1 MISVK
6 TYRGEAPRI
15 SARVLPNEMASQ
27 AIMCRLLSGDLEAW
41 NDILDIFS
49 LDKAGPTNTMSL
61 MAGKYWLNWSQGEIA
76 SGFTNV
82 DVARVP
88 VVNDT
93 TYLTVYT
100 GTGAPRITNLALAI
114 GGNTSPNGPYPLAS
128 DPLGV
133 EAPPNAP
140 TVVNTPG
147 SAANT
152 ITTTTYTTAM
162 TGWTSGWTGGY
173 GGITSISS
181 GGHPTIAYP
190 CYDFLTQQSNTTYAN
205 IDGNFGTANCVSF
218 TFDCDTSTTDGT
230 DLTEDQNVSIK
241 LVSDG
246 NGAGAQ
252 GADLQILFTGSG
264 GGIIQ
269 WVDAGAGSAPV
280 VLSGTVGAT
289 TPVHV
294 HVVAVNNGVNTTT
307 NVRTFTCSVTVTN
320 ATTGAAIA
328 SATGLTATYCGDNL
342 HLASFGGDNPP
353 DSGHVFFGR
362 INMVVSTAPVAFVP
376 IYSNYVYTYANSLE
390 FESSPSPASN
400 IVQVDNG
407 NINQVSIPSLTS
419 GQDISK
425 IFLYRAATGSG
436 GTQYLEVDN
445 PNTSDGSFPIE
456 TVGGTAN
463 AITLMDALGA
473 APTQGTYYFFTATQ
487 TCGAGI
493 VTVALNGNPAVAI
506 SPNPGAGGIV
516 AGQNYTIIFEKPAII
531 EANSASAVDQ
541 AVVALPSTTGIQVGS
556 EVTDSA
562 GAVPAGSTV
571 TSISPGVSVTL
582 STNLVAAVSA
592 GDIFTFAS
600 TSNQFTLQS
609 GFTYQDATATA
620 NLGSELP
627 SADFDTPPDNLQG
640 IISLPNG
647 IMAGFAG
654 NTLYLSAQNQPQA
667 YPLLYALATD
677 STIIGIGALGTT
689 VLILT
694 DQHPYTAYGATPD
707 SFTMTKEDFIQGC
720 VSKRSISYLRGYGIV
735 YASTDGI
742 YAYAGHGQLTNL
754 TKNLFTIKE
763 WLPLNPE
770 SIIGI
775 VHQGLYFFW
784 YDTTFNVTGSIVGTT
799 LTVSASPNTQLRVG
813 SVLSGT
819 GITAGTTIT
828 GFVSATGGIG
838 VYTVSVSQT
847 VSSESIAIETKH
859 GYILDPDPQ
868 GFGLVQM
875 DFHAIAVALN
885 TADDG
890 LFMVMDQGTIA
901 GGDTPANNELVQW
914 DSAATLRP
922 YSWTSKLY
930 QLSYPTTWML
940 SRLYAADYSDI
951 TLDLLQ
957 DGLTNYGS
965 LNPASNEE
973 FTVPALEVMQFSFG
987 LSGTSSLQPIQFV
1000 EKASELLAL

>member
-1 MISVK
+1 MAIKVS
-6 TYRGEAPRI
+6 TYRGEAPRV
-15 SARVLPNEMASQ
+15 SARALPNEMASQ

-49 LDKAGPTNTMSL
+49 LDKTGPTNTMSL
-61 MAGKYWLNWSQGEIA
+61 MAGKYWLNWGQGEIA

-128 DPLGV
+128 DPLAV
-133 EAPPNAP
+133 NAPTTAP

-152 ITTTTYTTAM
+152 VTVTTYNTDT
-162 TGWTSGWTGGY
+162 TGWTTGWTGAY
-173 GGITSISS
+173 GSVTSISS
-181 GGHPTIAYP
+181 GGHPTITYP
-190 CYDFLTQQSNTTYAN
+190 CYDFLTQQSNTTFAN
-205 IDGNFGTANCVSF
+205 INGNFGTANCVSF

-230 DLTEDQNVSIK
+230 DVTEDQNVSIK

-252 GADLQILFTGSG
+252 GAELQLKFTGSG
-264 GGIIQ
+264 GGVIQ
-269 WVDAGAGSAPV
+269 WVDGGAGSAPV

-294 HVVAVNNGVNTTT
+294 HVAAVNQGVDAKTNT
-307 NVRTFTCSVTVTN
+307 RTFLCTVTVSN
-320 ATTGAAIA
+320 ATTQAVIA
-328 SATGLTATYCGDNL
+328 SATGLTATYCGDNI

-353 DSGHVFFGR
+353 DAGHVYFGR
-362 INMVVSTAPVAFVP
+362 INMSVSTAPIAFVP
-376 IYSNYVYTYANSLE
+376 IYSNYVYTYASSLN
-390 FESSPSPASN
+390 FESSPSPAST

-407 NINQVSIPSLTS
+407 NINQITIPSLTP

-436 GTQYLEVDN
+436 GTLYLQVVN
-445 PNTSDGSFPIE
+445 PNASDGSFPIE

-463 AITLMDALGA
+463 AITLTDALGG
-473 APTQGTYYFFTATQ
+473 APTQGTYYFFKAAATNTGAVTAN
-487 TCGAGI
+487 
-493 VTVALNGNPAVAI
+493 LNGNGALAVVDGSGNPLAAGAI
-506 SPNPGAGGIV
+506 V
-516 AGQNYTIIFEKPAII
+516 TGQNYTLIFEKPVIVEASSTSAI
-531 EANSASAVDQ
+531 NQ
-541 AVVALPSTTGIQVGS
+541 AVVSLPSTAGIQVGNAVS
-556 EVTDSA
+556 DNA
-562 GAVPAGSTV
+562 GAVPAGTTV
-571 TSISPGVSVTL
+571 SSINPGVSVTL
-582 STNLVAAVSA
+582 SNSLVAAVSA
-592 GDIFTFAS
+592 GDIFTFS
-600 TSNQFTLQS
+600 NTSNKFTLQA

-620 NLGSELP
+620 NLGSQLP

-694 DQHPYTAYGATPD
+694 DAHPYTAYGATPD
-707 SFTMTKEDFIQGC
+707 SFTMTREDFIQGC
-720 VSKRSISYLRGYGIV
+720 VSKRSISYLRGLGIV

-742 YAYAGHGQLTNL
+742 YAYAGHGQITNL
-754 TKNLFTIKE
+754 TENMFTIKE
-763 WLPLNPE
+763 WLPLNPS

-784 YDTTFNVTGSIVGTT
+784 YTKFDGTK
-799 LTVSASPNTQLRVG
+799 G
-813 SVLSGT
+813 
-819 GITAGTTIT
+819 
-828 GFVSATGGIG
+828 
-838 VYTVSVSQT
+838 
-847 VSSESIAIETKH
+847 
-859 GYILDPDPQ
+859 GYILDPKPN

-875 DFHAIAVALN
+875 DFHAIAAALD
-885 TADDG
+885 TADDA
-890 LFMVMDQGTIA
+890 LYMVLDQGTIA
-901 GGDTPANNELVQW
+901 GGATPANNELVQW
-914 DSAATLRP
+914 DAATTKRP
-922 YSWTSKLY
+922 YSWTSKLF
-930 QLSYPTTWML
+930 QMRYPTSLML
-940 SRLYAADYSDI
+940 GRLYAVDYANVA
-951 TLDLLQ
+951 LELLK
-957 DGLTNYGS
+957 DGTTTYAS
-965 LNPASNEE
+965 LLPYSNQE
-973 FTVPALEVMQFSFG
+973 FPVPAEEVMQLAFS
-987 LSGTSSLQPIQFV
+987 LSGTSTLQPIQFV
-1000 EKASELLAL
+1000 EKASELLEL